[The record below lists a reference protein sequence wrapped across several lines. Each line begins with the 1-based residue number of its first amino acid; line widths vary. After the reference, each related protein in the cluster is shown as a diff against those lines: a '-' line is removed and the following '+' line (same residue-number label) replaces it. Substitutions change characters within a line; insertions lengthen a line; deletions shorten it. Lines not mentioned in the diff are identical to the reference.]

1 MSQSHNV
8 GTGVGTAQWHSAS
21 TMAAVGELSSPEL
34 FFILDNWQLFW
45 YPFQPHVTVE
55 THTQKP

>member
-34 FFILDNWQLFW
+34 FFILDNWQLF
-45 YPFQPHVTVE
+45 
-55 THTQKP
+55 